1 MTPVNDTT
9 VLVGLTGSIGA
20 GKSTVADLFEES
32 GIPVLRA
39 DLIARE
45 LMTGDR
51 AMRDEI
57 VEAIGPDA
65 YRDGELDRAW
75 LARQV
80 FADRQ
85 KLATL
90 NEIVHPRTI
99 AAQGVRA
106 RRLFD
111 EGNRVVACEAALIFE
126 TGGEGRFD
134 YIVVVDADPEIRLAR
149 AAGRDGSSLEQVRAR
164 DAMQMSAQHKVERAD
179 FVIRN
184 NGDLEQL
191 RASTMFVIGLLK
203 SLPPRERLEIDD
215 ENADYDP
222 EDEDLDDEETG
233 DGDLDDEELDDLP
246 RDEAEPEG

>member
-1 MTPVNDTT
+1 MTSVNDNT

-20 GKSTVADLFEES
+20 GKSTVADLFEAA

-45 LMTGDR
+45 LMESDPE
-51 AMRDEI
+51 MRGEI
-57 VEAIGPDA
+57 VATFGEEA
-65 YRDGELDRAW
+65 YREGGLDRAW

-80 FADRQ
+80 FGDRD
-85 KLATL
+85 KLARL
-90 NEIVHPRTI
+90 NAIVHPRTI

-111 EGNRVVACEAALIFE
+111 EGHRVVACEAALIFE

-149 AAGRDGSSLEQVRAR
+149 AAGRDGSSIEQVRAR

-184 NGDLEQL
+184 NDGLDQL
-191 RASTMFVIGLLK
+191 RSSTGFIIGLLK
-203 SLPPRERLEIDD
+203 ALPPRERLEIDD
-215 ENADYDP
+215 EALEGAED
-222 EDEDLDDEETG
+222 DEDDDE
-233 DGDLDDEELDDLP
+233 LEE
-246 RDEAEPEG
+246 